1 MKVSTGRTNPVKEPV
16 VLFGVPGLLL
26 GNDIEFTS
34 CRLEANIRLALVAEI
49 RRVLCFGSS
58 YWWICVGRVNS
69 IVGGFRVIEA
79 LHYLVLSFLDLR
91 MDKGG
96 SFIDLRVDMGG

>member
-1 MKVSTGRTNPVKEPV
+1 LKVSTGRTNPVKVPV

-26 GNDIEFTS
+26 GNDRELTS
-34 CRLEANIRLALVAEI
+34 CRLQAKIRLALVAET

-69 IVGGFRVIEA
+69 IVGGFKVIEA
-79 LHYLVLSFLDLR
+79 LNYLVLSFLDL
-91 MDKGG
+91 
-96 SFIDLRVDMGG
+96 